1 MSESPLGI
9 GTSAPDGVPA
19 ERKRVV
25 IGAGIAVGV
34 LVLGGGGYLLLG
46 RGGAGADTAF
56 TPPVHHVAAAS
67 ASATASASASP
78 TASASPRAALAVF
91 SGALG
96 RDPFELPARVA
107 GAAAPAVAPAAPASA
122 AGATG
127 AAATALPSSTPSAVA
142 VSALPLGVV
151 PATLGG
157 PGAPAAPGAA
167 AAPVATA
174 PAPTLAGAPTTLP
187 VQFLQLLQVRDTA
200 HGWFV
205 NVRTNNGLF
214 TVREG
219 TPDVGGTKFFFVGED
234 EQAGHPTFVFIVG
247 ESEGGNLVPNS
258 RATAQK
264 VKADDS
270 TLILKHGQVDG
281 GIYAAS

>member
-19 ERKRVV
+19 ERKRAV

-56 TPPVHHVAAAS
+56 TPPVHHVTAAS
-67 ASATASASASP
+67 ASATASAST

-91 SGALG
+91 TGALG

-157 PGAPAAPGAA
+157 PGAPASPGSA
-167 AAPVATA
+167 AAPVGTA
-174 PAPTLAGAPTTLP
+174 PAPTLAGAPTALP

-200 HGWFV
+200 HGWFA

-234 EQAGHPTFVFIVG
+234 EQAGHPTFVFTVG

-281 GIYAAS
+281 GIYSAS

>member
-1 MSESPLGI
+1 MSESPLGV

-56 TPPVHHVAAAS
+56 TPPAHHATAAS
-67 ASATASASASP
+67 ASATASAST

-91 SGALG
+91 AGALG

-107 GAAAPAVAPAAPASA
+107 AAAAPAVAPAAPASA

-127 AAATALPSSTPSAVA
+127 AAATALPSSTPSPVA
-142 VSALPLGVV
+142 ISALPLGVV

-157 PGAPAAPGAA
+157 PGAPAAPGSAVP
-167 AAPVATA
+167 PVATA
-174 PAPTLAGAPTTLP
+174 PAPTLAGAPTALP

-200 HGWFV
+200 HGWFA
-205 NVRTNNGLF
+205 NVRTNNGPF

-234 EQAGHPTFVFIVG
+234 EQAGHPTFVFTVG

>member
-56 TPPVHHVAAAS
+56 MPPVHHVTAAS
-67 ASATASASASP
+67 ASATASAST
-78 TASASPRAALAVF
+78 TASASPQAALAVF
-91 SGALG
+91 TGALG

-142 VSALPLGVV
+142 FSALPLGVV

-157 PGAPAAPGAA
+157 PGAPGSPGSA

-174 PAPTLAGAPTTLP
+174 PAPTLAGAPTALP

-219 TPDVGGTKFFFVGED
+219 TRDVGGTKFFFVGED
-234 EQAGHPTFVFIVG
+234 EQAGHPTFVFTVG

-264 VKADDS
+264 VKAGDS

-281 GIYAAS
+281 GIYAGS